1 MSIYDEIDIIRNNA
15 AIQIFEKLCKY
26 DSEALP
32 IDFQSVGITLH
43 SIIGTNNSDQ
53 ILSILK
59 NISLSPEYNLD
70 YTHFISESFGQYDVV
85 VADSNGNK
93 DKNIF
98 DYLTVEKTK
107 MGAWQAYLLFSLWHT
122 LPLND
127 HSNYSS
133 RKFIFSTK
141 DITSL
146 YIKEDNKRSKC
157 FKSNIDLKVVGLRD
171 FFYISCCYWCPFS
184 GLNRIICEIQFRD
197 NKIINI
203 NEVSRIN
210 LVEYGRDI
218 RL

>member
-98 DYLTVEKTK
+98 PCRGRSAFANFLSAVHKRKCCNGYQGCLLCESPAEYFAGRRDLQGEGSGKKDWGWKTNCRIR
-107 MGAWQAYLLFSLWHT
+107 T
-122 LPLND
+122 
-127 HSNYSS
+127 
-133 RKFIFSTK
+133 
-141 DITSL
+141 
-146 YIKEDNKRSKC
+146 RSH
-157 FKSNIDLKVVGLRD
+157 
-171 FFYISCCYWCPFS
+171 
-184 GLNRIICEIQFRD
+184 
-197 NKIINI
+197 NKIKYQPDA
-203 NEVSRIN
+203 VSAFRWQRRSDTGKHLPSGPREN
-210 LVEYGRDI
+210 KAERCG
-218 RL
+218 

>member
-1 MSIYDEIDIIRNNA
+1 
-15 AIQIFEKLCKY
+15 
-26 DSEALP
+26 
-32 IDFQSVGITLH
+32 
-43 SIIGTNNSDQ
+43 
-53 ILSILK
+53 
-59 NISLSPEYNLD
+59 
-70 YTHFISESFGQYDVV
+70 
-85 VADSNGNK
+85 
-93 DKNIF
+93 
-98 DYLTVEKTK
+98 

-133 RKFIFSTK
+133 RKFIYSSK

-146 YIKEDNKRSKC
+146 YIKEDNIRSKC
-157 FKSNIDLKVVGLRD
+157 FKSNIDIKVVGLRD
-171 FFYISCCYWCPFS
+171 FFYISCCYWCCFS

-203 NEVSRIN
+203 KEVSRIN